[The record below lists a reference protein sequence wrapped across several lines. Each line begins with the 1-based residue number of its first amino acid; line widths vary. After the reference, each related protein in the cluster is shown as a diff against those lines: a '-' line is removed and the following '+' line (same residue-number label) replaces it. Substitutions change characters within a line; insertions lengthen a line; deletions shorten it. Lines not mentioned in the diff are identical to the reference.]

1 MTEQE
6 NNQVKE
12 MLKDFGMKKIDLAPI
27 LGLEKTS
34 VTSML
39 SKAKPIPRWMVFGLW
54 VYKTMKQRSNTIEIS
69 LEEYAAL
76 REAKG
81 V

>member
-1 MTEQE
+1 MSEQE

-39 SKAKPIPRWMVFGLW
+39 SKAKAIPRWMVFGLW
-54 VYKTMKQRSNTIEIS
+54 VYNTMKQRNNTIEIS

-76 REAKG
+76 RDAKG

>member
-1 MTEQE
+1 MSEQE

-39 SKAKPIPRWMVFGLW
+39 SKAKAIPRWMVFGLW
-54 VYKTMKQRSNTIEIS
+54 VYNTMKQRNNTIEIS